1 MDGAHAGCL
10 PAVANTDIL
19 DEGPFGTF
27 IINSRITAIG
37 DPKRRAYA
45 AAGSLVV
52 AGMTLRSGPLRG
64 GGARRAAQ
72 TAVGWCHCS
81 TMRRSC

>member
-10 PAVANTDIL
+10 PAVANTDIV
-19 DEGPFGTF
+19 DEGPFRTF

-37 DPKRRAYA
+37 DPKRR
-45 AAGSLVV
+45 V
-52 AGMTLRSGPLRG
+52 
-64 GGARRAAQ
+64 Q
-72 TAVGWCHCS
+72 TVVGWCHCS